1 MIPDIGARSNTNGHV
16 IFDSRFLLFRSRL
29 VSSFSASTM
38 GDQIHSNVCTVCH
51 HFQDPPS
58 EIRAHDIGRGAK
70 RNCKY
75 CILLKLALAK
85 YHEDF
90 HHYWISLELPRSDG
104 TFQMVA
110 GQSEKAASYNIELYT
125 IGGLP
130 TRVIDVGSS
139 PEETRLYVTKGEP
152 VRYAALSHC
161 WGGSHPT
168 VTTRDTIEDF
178 QKHLPLTSESQ
189 TFIDA
194 IEVARAL
201 GIDYLWIDSL
211 CIIQGDTADW
221 DTEAP
226 KMADI
231 YANATVTLSA
241 DCAPDSSAGL
251 FNNDVARAEAH
262 PSSEIQCINPDDNS
276 PVTILSRM
284 RTCYS
289 SNILPHTC
297 ETFNPPSK
305 LSTRGWALQ
314 EQVLSKRIIHFYK
327 EEVVWSCA
335 THQRCECRFSESY
348 QKETGFDFIT
358 SIKPSSEEL
367 LEWWPFEI
375 FKFTKRKLT
384 YSTDRLAAVS
394 GLAALMHKEV
404 GGKYLCGHWERSMED
419 SLLWSSD
426 HGRHNP
432 TPVHRIHTT
441 PYAPSWS
448 WASVDGPIELHSGGY
463 LIEMKFIQ
471 GTTQP
476 SGANPYG
483 QVSMGQLTL
492 RGKVVPLTLN
502 VKGRRGLST
511 LTAQH
516 SGIKASWWVRL
527 VMFDDADESLDSEMR
542 ESSFVLLHA
551 GLDKDGND
559 IFTDQDFLG

>member
-1 MIPDIGARSNTNGHV
+1 MNSWLQECQDCH
-16 IFDSRFLLFRSRL
+16 
-29 VSSFSASTM
+29 SACR
-38 GDQIHSNVCTVCH
+38 GDFT
-51 HFQDPPS
+51 
-58 EIRAHDIGRGAK
+58 
-70 RNCKY
+70 
-75 CILLKLALAK
+75 
-85 YHEDF
+85 
-90 HHYWISLELPRSDG
+90 
-104 TFQMVA
+104 T
-110 GQSEKAASYNIELYT
+110 
-125 IGGLP
+125 GLP

-139 PEETRLYVTKGEP
+139 TEETRLYVTKGEP

-189 TFIDA
+189 TFLDA
-194 IEVARAL
+194 IEVTRAL

-226 KMADI
+226 KMAGI

-251 FNNDVARAEAH
+251 FNNDVARAEGN

-276 PVTILSRM
+276 PVTIQSRT
-284 RTCYS
+284 RTFYS
-289 SNILPHTC
+289 SNVLPHSR
-297 ETFNPPSK
+297 EVSYPPSI

-314 EQVLSKRIIHFYK
+314 EQVLSRRIIHFYK

-348 QKETGFDFIT
+348 RQGDAFDFLT
-358 SIKPSSEEL
+358 SIKRSPERL

-375 FKFTKRKLT
+375 FKFTRRKLT
-384 YSTDRLAAVS
+384 YPTDRLAAVS
-394 GLAALMHKEV
+394 GLAALVHKDV

-426 HGRHNP
+426 HGRLDP
-432 TPVHRIHTT
+432 TPVHRIHAT

-448 WASVDGPIELHSGGY
+448 WASVDGPIELHSGY
-463 LIEMKFIQ
+463 YRIEMKFIQ

-476 SGANPYG
+476 SGANPN
-483 QVSMGQLTL
+483 
-492 RGKVVPLTLN
+492 R
-502 VKGRRGLST
+502 ST
-511 LTAQH
+511 L
-516 SGIKASWWVRL
+516 GY
-527 VMFDDADESLDSEMR
+527 
-542 ESSFVLLHA
+542 
-551 GLDKDGND
+551 
-559 IFTDQDFLG
+559 